1 MRRGHI
7 HALSFVLS
15 CGILIVAAVPVLA
28 QSVAASPGAKAD
40 LRDFNG
46 VWSPLGSSIPNNDIT
61 DHMLPGQE
69 ISFTPYGAER
79 YRTIDHSKDATNT
92 CGPAGYMRGIQTP
105 LMPFQIVQNPK
116 IMSINMEYM
125 YSFRLVYTDGSKHP
139 ADIMDYPEWMGHS
152 VGHWEG
158 DTLVVDAIG
167 FKEKTWLDT
176 NGLEHS
182 EKLHMIERFQKTNPN
197 TIRWTVTVEDPV
209 FFAHSF
215 TYAFDFKRQNTRIL
229 SYDCGEN
236 EKDAAYMK
244 PTLGGTHHNKKVLK
258 FPN

>member
-1 MRRGHI
+1 MRRDDVRCFSFILGCC
-7 HALSFVLS
+7 AL
-15 CGILIVAAVPVLA
+15 ILAAVPA
-28 QSVAASPGAKAD
+28 SGQSNAGGPAGKGDA
-40 LRDFNG
+40 RDFTG
-46 VWSPLGSSIPNNDIT
+46 VWSPAGSSIPNNDIT
-61 DHMLPGQE
+61 DHLLPGEE
-69 ISFTPYGAER
+69 ISLTPYGAER

-92 CGPAGYMRGIQTP
+92 CGPAGYMRGMQTP
-105 LMPFQIVQNPK
+105 LMPFQIVQSPT
-116 IMSINMEYM
+116 IISINMEYM
-125 YSFRLVYTDGSKHP
+125 YSFRLIYTDGRKHP
-139 ADIMDYPEWMGHS
+139 GDIADYPEWMGDS

-182 EKLHMIERFQKTNPN
+182 DKLHMVERFQKTDPN
-197 TIRWTVTVEDPV
+197 TLRWTVTVEDPV
-209 FFAHSF
+209 FFTHPF
-215 TYAFDFKRQNTRIL
+215 RYAFDFKRQNTRIL

-244 PTLGGTHHNKKVLK
+244 PTLGGTHHNKKALK